1 MFNIDYETSI
11 YISMYFGIGLV
22 LTLIMYN
29 QLVTTT
35 VKYIED
41 NSYIFSAYTEDELNS
56 IINTTVSLCIFIWP
70 FALASIIVYK
80 LEQLLNIK
88 YNE

>member
-1 MFNIDYETSI
+1 MINIAYQTSI
-11 YISMYFGIGLV
+11 SINIYFGIGLV
-22 LTLIMYN
+22 LTLIMYE

-41 NSYIFSAYTEDELNS
+41 NSYIFATYTQDELKS
-56 IINTTVSLCIFIWP
+56 IVTSTVSLCMFIWP

-80 LEQLLNIK
+80 LEQLLGITYK
-88 YNE
+88 E